1 MLHTLRKHLRA
12 PAAIALLAFTSLA
25 VVAPAAQAGVVG
37 TEAAFAGATLDAD
50 RARLSD
56 AFAREDVRA
65 MLVARGV
72 DPAVVQERIAG
83 LTAAE
88 VERLNA
94 QMDQLPAGGDA
105 LGVIVFIF
113 LLLLLTDLL
122 GWTDVF
128 PFTKKGA
135 IAK

>member
-1 MLHTLRKHLRA
+1 MLNTLRRHLRA
-12 PAAIALLAFTSLA
+12 PAAVALFAFTTLT

-50 RARLSD
+50 RARLHD

-72 DPAVVQERIAG
+72 DPAVVQQRIAG
-83 LTAAE
+83 LSAAE
-88 VERLNA
+88 VQQLNA

-113 LLLLLTDLL
+113 IVLLITDLL